1 MVKAYVLIKV
11 DGVDIN
17 KVANNINALEEVE
30 NLHQIYGGFDLI
42 AIIKTKNIIKLK
54 EDVIEKINKI
64 KGVSETS
71 CMIVAD
77 ED

>member
-17 KVANNINALEEVE
+17 KVAN
-30 NLHQIYGGFDLI
+30 
-42 AIIKTKNIIKLK
+42 KLK
-54 EDVIEKINKI
+54 EDVIEKITKI

>member
-1 MVKAYVLIKV
+1 MVKA
-11 DGVDIN
+11 
-17 KVANNINALEEVE
+17 
-30 NLHQIYGGFDLI
+30 
-42 AIIKTKNIIKLK
+42 KTKNIIKLK
-54 EDVIEKINKI
+54 EDVIEKITKI

>member
-11 DGVDIN
+11 DSNDVN
-17 KVANNINALEEVE
+17 KVANAINALEEVE
-30 NLHQIYGGFDLI
+30 NLHHIYGGFDLI
-42 AIIKTKNIIKLK
+42 AVIKTKNIIQLK
-54 EDVIEKINKI
+54 EDVIEKITKV